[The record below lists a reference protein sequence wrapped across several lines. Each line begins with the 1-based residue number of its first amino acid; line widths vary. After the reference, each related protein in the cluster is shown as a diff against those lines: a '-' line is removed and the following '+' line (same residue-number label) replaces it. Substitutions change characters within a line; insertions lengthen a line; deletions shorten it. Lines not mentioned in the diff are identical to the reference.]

1 MAIRGQKI
9 EKTFRRTMGMN
20 FSMITLEA
28 IWGVLV
34 FVALE
39 YDLENKK
46 FFNFINIWVN
56 WYQNILVQ
64 QIWTLSV
71 DLK

>member
-1 MAIRGQKI
+1 
-9 EKTFRRTMGMN
+9 
-20 FSMITLEA
+20 
-28 IWGVLV
+28 
-34 FVALE
+34 
-39 YDLENKK
+39 LENKK